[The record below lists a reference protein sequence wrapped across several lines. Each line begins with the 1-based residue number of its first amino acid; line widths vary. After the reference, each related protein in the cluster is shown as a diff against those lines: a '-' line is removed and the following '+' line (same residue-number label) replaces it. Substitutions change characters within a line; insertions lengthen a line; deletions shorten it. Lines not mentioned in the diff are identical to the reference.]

1 VTRSRY
7 EYPFDPDKRN
17 NTASTIFRMVRDGGV
32 RVLDLGSGPGIV
44 AGALTALAD
53 KQVTCVDSEADHLE
67 AAAARGVARTVQ
79 GDLTATDWTEPL
91 AGERFDVIV
100 LADVL
105 EHLVDPGALLHRI
118 QDADLLAPE
127 GRLVISIPNAS
138 HLAMLALLSIG
149 EFPYRPTGLLDA
161 THLRFFTLTS
171 IRQLLEAHGFAVT
184 HVERTEK
191 TLAQTEFAD
200 LLQTVDAA
208 ALARLVDHPEARTYQ
223 FVLRAERL
231 GGPGE
236 LRKLRQQVD
245 DQAAA
250 LERGA
255 AAAEATAEL
264 RGRLDATRADAAR
277 ARVERDAAVAE
288 RKQLD
293 RRLGEVYASTTW
305 RVGRTFTA
313 LPGRVKRFGRRS

>member
-1 VTRSRY
+1 MTRSRY
-7 EYPFDPDKRN
+7 EYPFNPNRRN
-17 NTASTIFRMVRDGGV
+17 NTASTTFRMVRDGGV

-53 KQVTCVDSEADHLE
+53 KHVTCVDSEPDHLE

-79 GDLTATDWTEPL
+79 GDLTDPGWSQAL

-105 EHLVDPGALLHRI
+105 EHLVDPGALLQRI

-171 IRQLLEAHGFAVT
+171 IRHLLEAHGFAVT
-184 HVERTEK
+184 RIERTEK

-200 LLQTVDAA
+200 LLRRVDGE
-208 ALARLVDHPEARTYQ
+208 ALRRLADHDEALTYQ
-223 FVLRAERL
+223 YVLRAERL

-236 LRKLRQQVD
+236 LQRLRQQVD
-245 DQAAA
+245 EQTAA
-250 LERGA
+250 LERTA
-255 AAAEATAEL
+255 ASTAASAEMRERLHEAQ
-264 RGRLDATRADAAR
+264 RDATTASS
-277 ARVERDAAVAE
+277 ERDAAVAE
-288 RKQLD
+288 RKRLERKLD
-293 RRLGEVYASTTW
+293 EVYASATW

-313 LPGRVKRFGRRS
+313 VPGRIKRLRRR

>member
-17 NTASTIFRMVRDGGV
+17 NTASTTFRMVRDGGV

-53 KQVTCVDSEADHLE
+53 KHVTCVDSEAEHLE

-79 GDLTATDWTEPL
+79 GDLTEPGWSQAL
-91 AGERFDVIV
+91 AGDRFDVIV

-105 EHLVDPGALLHRI
+105 EHLVDPGGLLQHI

-171 IRQLLEAHGFAVT
+171 IRQLLEAHGFAIT
-184 HVERTEK
+184 RIERTEK

-200 LLQTVDAA
+200 LLQHVDAD
-208 ALARLVDHPEARTYQ
+208 ALARLADHAEARTYQ

-236 LRKLRQQVD
+236 LRTLRQQVD
-245 DQAAA
+245 EQAAA

-255 AAAEATAEL
+255 AATAATAEL
-264 RGRLDATRADAAR
+264 RERVDAAR
-277 ARVERDAAVAE
+277 ADAKRARADRDAAVAE
-288 RKQLD
+288 RK
-293 RRLGEVYASTTW
+293 RLERKIDEVYASTTW
-305 RVGRTFTA
+305 RVGRSFTA
-313 LPGRVKRFGRRS
+313 LPGRIKRLGRR

>member
-1 VTRSRY
+1 MTRSRY
-7 EYPFDPDKRN
+7 EYPFNPNRRN
-17 NTASTIFRMVRDGGV
+17 NTASTTFRMVRDGGV

-53 KQVTCVDSEADHLE
+53 KHVTCVDSEPDHLE

-79 GDLTATDWTEPL
+79 GDLTDPGWSQAL

-105 EHLVDPGALLHRI
+105 EHLVDPGALLQRI

-171 IRQLLEAHGFAVT
+171 IRHLLEAHGFAVT
-184 HVERTEK
+184 RIERTEK

-200 LLQTVDAA
+200 LLRRVDGE
-208 ALARLVDHPEARTYQ
+208 ALRRLADHDEALTYQ
-223 FVLRAERL
+223 YVLRAERL

-236 LRKLRQQVD
+236 LQRLRQQVD
-245 DQAAA
+245 EQTAA
-250 LERGA
+250 LERTA
-255 AAAEATAEL
+255 ASTAASAEMRERLHEAQ
-264 RGRLDATRADAAR
+264 RDATTASSGR
-277 ARVERDAAVAE
+277 EAAVAE
-288 RKQLD
+288 RKRLERKLD
-293 RRLGEVYASTTW
+293 EVYASATW

-313 LPGRVKRFGRRS
+313 VPGRIKRLRRR